1 MNPNHDQLY
10 RFALALP
17 EEERLELAHALLAAS
32 AHPPT
37 SGPSIK
43 GAGPNS
49 PPGIPDG
56 GWLPNDEVTQ
66 DWLRCIQEYRDQC
79 DKEDR
84 ARILGDSEEGC
95 VHPSAV
101 ELRK

>member
-1 MNPNHDQLY
+1 MNPIFDQLY

-37 SGPSIK
+37 PDPSAK
-43 GAGPNS
+43 VVGPNTL
-49 PPGIPDG
+49 PAVPRR

-66 DWLRCIQEYRDQC
+66 DWIRCIQEYRDQC

-84 ARILGDSEEGC
+84 ARILGDSEEGR

-101 ELRK
+101 ERRK